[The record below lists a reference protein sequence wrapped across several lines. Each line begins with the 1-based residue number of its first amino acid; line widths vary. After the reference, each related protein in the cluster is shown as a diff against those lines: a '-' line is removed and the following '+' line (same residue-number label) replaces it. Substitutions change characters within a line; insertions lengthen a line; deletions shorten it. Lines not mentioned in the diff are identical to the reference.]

1 MLTLM
6 KIKTD
11 HPDYSFVE
19 ELLHLSFPE
28 AERRDDDAQREQTDR
43 NPQFNCHLITDETE
57 KGTVRVGLITTW
69 NLNGFTYVEHLAT
82 SPDVRN
88 QGYGRKVMEELKQ
101 HFPGLIV
108 LEVEKPETDLS
119 IRRIGFYRRCGFSLC
134 EKEYIQPAYRKG
146 GEELPLF
153 LMYTGTD
160 TLDPQFETVRDNIH
174 REVYG
179 VVR

>member
-1 MLTLM
+1 MLTLT

-88 QGYGRKVMEELKQ
+88 QGYGRKEHLHAMLLLYGPVM
-101 HFPGLIV
+101 PY
-108 LEVEKPETDLS
+108 PD
-119 IRRIGFYRRCGFSLC
+119 
-134 EKEYIQPAYRKG
+134 
-146 GEELPLF
+146 
-153 LMYTGTD
+153 
-160 TLDPQFETVRDNIH
+160 IH
-174 REVYG
+174 RDRLDRPEWSRG
-179 VVR
+179 

>member
-1 MLTLM
+1 MLTLT

-108 LEVEKPETDLS
+108 LEV
-119 IRRIGFYRRCGFSLC
+119 
-134 EKEYIQPAYRKG
+134 
-146 GEELPLF
+146 
-153 LMYTGTD
+153 
-160 TLDPQFETVRDNIH
+160 
-174 REVYG
+174 
-179 VVR
+179 

>member
-1 MLTLM
+1 MDFDLCGTSGNFAGRAQPGLW
-6 KIKTD
+6 TEG
-11 HPDYSFVE
+11 HGG
-19 ELLHLSFPE
+19 
-28 AERRDDDAQREQTDR
+28 AETA
-43 NPQFNCHLITDETE
+43 
-57 KGTVRVGLITTW
+57 
-69 NLNGFTYVEHLAT
+69 
-82 SPDVRN
+82 
-88 QGYGRKVMEELKQ
+88 
-101 HFPGLIV
+101 FPGLIV

-174 REVYG
+174 RKVYG